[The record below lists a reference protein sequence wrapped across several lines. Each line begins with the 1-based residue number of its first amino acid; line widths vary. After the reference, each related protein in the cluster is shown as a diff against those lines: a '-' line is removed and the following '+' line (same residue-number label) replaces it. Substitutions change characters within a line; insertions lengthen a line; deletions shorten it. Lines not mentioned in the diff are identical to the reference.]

1 MFNDVTSETIQK
13 ILDIS
18 TPKTYDLTDVHGTQA
33 VFSFEPLH
41 QVLAAPPPEPKLV
54 SVNTLAGFA
63 DLIRANLENEDFP
76 FEYLIHVE
84 SETTVALKA
93 KETDE
98 YGRRLVLIRAQPVTF
113 DKFKFGQWLDQE
125 TFAIAVASLFAET
138 PDKDYVINLA
148 SSLTNEAT
156 STSDDNG
163 FTQKATVKAGLS
175 HKAQVTIK
183 PRVALAPFRTFPEVA
198 QPVSEFVFR
207 ARITDS
213 GPALMLIEADGG
225 RWKVDAM
232 KTIREAM
239 EGFALEI
246 PVIA

>member
-1 MFNDVTSETIQK
+1 MLNDVTSETIQK

-18 TPKTYDLTDVHGTQA
+18 TPKTYNLKDVHGTET
-33 VFSFEPLH
+33 VFSTEALH
-41 QVLAAPPPEPKLV
+41 QVLAAAPPQPKLV
-54 SVNTLAGFA
+54 AVNTLAGFSE
-63 DLIRANLENEDFP
+63 LIRAKLENKAFSTEF
-76 FEYLIHVE
+76 LIHVE
-84 SETTVALKA
+84 SETTVTLKA

-98 YGRRLVLIRAQPVTF
+98 YGRRVVLIQAQPVSF
-113 DKFKFGQWLDQE
+113 DKFKFGQWIDQE
-125 TFAIAVASLFAET
+125 SFSIAIASLFAESE
-138 PDKDYVINLA
+138 DKDYVLNLA
-148 SSLTNEAT
+148 SSITNEAT

-163 FTQKATVKAGLS
+163 FTQKATIKAGLS

-207 ARITDS
+207 ARITDN

-239 EGFALEI
+239 EGFGLEI